1 ARPGAGQRE
10 PDGDADRGALALADR
25 RGHQRPV
32 QLEAAGP
39 GRGEGQSR
47 RDGGRREGD
56 HAERGGGRAPP
67 GRTQGEE
74 GERQQGDRVRGTRF
88 EVLGTSVVGDRGGRS
103 TVVWLGTHTTAKWLA
118 RRWRARSPDSS
129 SSATSS
135 RGLTVIART
144 PRPAG
149 SSARTRP

>member
-1 ARPGAGQRE
+1 GEAQGGGEVGRGAG
-10 PDGDADRGALALADR
+10 
-25 RGHQRPV
+25 
-32 QLEAAGP
+32 
-39 GRGEGQSR
+39 
-47 RDGGRREGD
+47 D
-56 HAERGGGRAPP
+56 HGERGGDRPRR

-74 GERQQGDRVRGTRF
+74 VARQQGDRVRGTRF

-144 PRPAG
+144 ARPAG